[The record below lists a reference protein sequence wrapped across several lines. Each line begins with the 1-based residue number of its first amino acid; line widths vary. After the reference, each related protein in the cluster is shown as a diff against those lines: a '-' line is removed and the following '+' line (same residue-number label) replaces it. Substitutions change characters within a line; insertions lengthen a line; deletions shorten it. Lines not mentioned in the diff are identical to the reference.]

1 MDWKI
6 NLLLFLIILFIYKLL
21 HIYKEETFINNNISI
36 NDNINNTYGLDK
48 RCDLENPKKVF
59 PNELLVKSN
68 EKQLYKN
75 PKYNIEKN
83 KGFDDTLFL
92 TNSIQV
98 EDSLK
103 HSIKNVEKYHKNN
116 KDLPTFYKNNC
127 LKPPCMNKC
136 FSNCMTKY
144 IDLDREILK
153 VPLYIYPE
161 LYYHPLDQPE

>member
-6 NLLLFLIILFIYKLL
+6 NMLLILIVIFIYKLL
-21 HIYKEETFINNNISI
+21 QIRETFINNNIE
-36 NDNINNTYGLDK
+36 NNLNNTYGLDK
-48 RCDLENPKKVF
+48 RCDLENPQKVF

-68 EKQLYKN
+68 EMQLYKN

-98 EDSLK
+98 KKD
-103 HSIKNVEKYHKNN
+103 HKNN
-116 KDLPTFYKNNC
+116 KYTPKFYKNNC
-127 LKPPCMNKC
+127 LKSPCMNKC

-161 LYYHPLDQPE
+161 LYYHPLDEPE

>member
-6 NLLLFLIILFIYKLL
+6 NLLLLLIIIFLYKLYYTHH
-21 HIYKEETFINNNISI
+21 HIENFISNNSNI
-36 NDNINNTYGLDK
+36 DYNINHTYGLDK

-68 EKQLYKN
+68 ELQLYKN
-75 PKYNIEKN
+75 PKYNMEKN
-83 KGFDDTLFL
+83 KGFNDTLFL

-98 EDSLK
+98 E
-103 HSIKNVEKYHKNN
+103 KYHKNSN
-116 KDLPTFYKNNC
+116 QLPKFYKNKC
-127 LKPPCMNKC
+127 LNKCYNKC
-136 FSNCMTKY
+136 FSNCMNKY

-161 LYYHPLDQPE
+161 LYYHPLDEPE